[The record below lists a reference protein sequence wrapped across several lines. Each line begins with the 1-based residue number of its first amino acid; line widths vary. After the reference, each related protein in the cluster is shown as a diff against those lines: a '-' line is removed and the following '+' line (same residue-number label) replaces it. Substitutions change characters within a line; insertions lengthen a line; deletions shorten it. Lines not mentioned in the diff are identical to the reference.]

1 MRRTI
6 LMTQAYINT
15 TPNSYKMVTFNV
27 PNHLVNNFDEL
38 RKFKRLSRTST
49 LINLMESFVRE
60 EILKLEKDNTINKFI
75 LDMKRRN
82 QNPSQPSFNKQKSQ
96 SYSRWEDSYDDTPTP
111 LIFDDDEIND
121 DWRRDL
127 VRSR

>member
-1 MRRTI
+1 
-6 LMTQAYINT
+6 
-15 TPNSYKMVTFNV
+15 
-27 PNHLVNNFDEL
+27 
-38 RKFKRLSRTST
+38 
-49 LINLMESFVRE
+49 MESFVRE

-96 SYSRWEDSYDDTPTP
+96 SYSRWEDSYDDTPTTP
-111 LIFDDDEIND
+111 IFYDDEIND